1 MEPKVGLRLNT
12 VQYGDGRIF
21 AVDKL
26 NDIVYIEWDRAWAFP
41 DSKVPARKRAHEGQ
55 WVREWAEVIGA
66 RA

>member
-1 MEPKVGLRLNT
+1 MELKVGLRLNT

-21 AVDKL
+21 AIDKV
-26 NDIVYIEWDRAWAFP
+26 NEVVYIEWDKAWAFP
-41 DSKVPARKRAHEGQ
+41 GSKVPARKRAHHVA